1 MPHRTFI
8 DRRHFVAAAALL
20 PVLAHA
26 QGKGGQPVELR
37 DYRLVNPPQPNE
49 GGKIEVLEFFQYSC
63 PHCYAFN
70 GDLERWKKTLPADVE
85 FKRISIN
92 WDNATLNHTK
102 MYYALEQMN
111 RLDVHEKVFSA
122 IHNGRRRM
130 LDPNEIAQFMA
141 NNGIE
146 TAKWNENFNSFTVN
160 TRVSRA
166 GQTWRAY
173 KIDGTPAMA
182 VGGRFMTAPSMVG
195 SREGTLPVLDFLI
208 ARARSEKRK

>member
-1 MPHRTFI
+1 MSHRSSI
-8 DRRHFVAAAALL
+8 GRRHFVAAAALL
-20 PVLAHA
+20 PVLVHA
-26 QGKGGQPVELR
+26 QGKGGQPVENR
-37 DYRLVNPPQPNE
+37 DFRRVNPPQPSE
-49 GGKIEVLEFFQYSC
+49 GSKIEVLEFFQYTC
-63 PHCYAFN
+63 PHCYSFN

-92 WDNATLNHTK
+92 WDNATLNHSKT
-102 MYYALEQMN
+102 YYALEQLK
-111 RLDVHEKVFSA
+111 RLDVHEKMFAA

-130 LDPNEIAQFMA
+130 LDAGEIADLMV
-141 NNGIE
+141 NNGIDR
-146 TAKWNENFNSFTVN
+146 ARWNDAFNSFAVN

-182 VGGRFMTAPSMVG
+182 VGGRFVTAPSMVG

-208 ARARSEKRK
+208 ARVRSERR

>member
-1 MPHRTFI
+1 
-8 DRRHFVAAAALL
+8 
-20 PVLAHA
+20 
-26 QGKGGQPVELR
+26 
-37 DYRLVNPPQPNE
+37 
-49 GGKIEVLEFFQYSC
+49 
-63 PHCYAFN
+63 
-70 GDLERWKKTLPADVE
+70 
-85 FKRISIN
+85 
-92 WDNATLNHTK
+92 
-102 MYYALEQMN
+102 
-111 RLDVHEKVFSA
+111 
-122 IHNGRRRM
+122 M